1 MPQIRPGSLDRIDTR
16 QSTDDG
22 KPQGPQRVGRPSV
35 RDERRKQIVD
45 SFIELVAVKGLEHVS
60 LDEVAGKAGVQRAAL
75 RHFVGNRDE
84 LTAAAI
90 IEMTR
95 YALVDLNT
103 AMSLSEL
110 TAMLFNPERMQSLEV
125 GELAWNELMPEAMRS
140 SSMRAVIKQCYD
152 QLLQLISNALRQ
164 QYPNAARGQIAETAY
179 AIACMAEY
187 NYTFQR
193 LGYPRARC
201 NALRKAAMTL
211 AAQLG

>member
-1 MPQIRPGSLDRIDTR
+1 MTESLNVPQIRPGSLDRIDTR

-90 IEMTR
+90 IEITLYEM
-95 YALVDLNT
+95 VDLDT
-103 AMSLSEL
+103 
-110 TAMLFNPERMQSLEV
+110 
-125 GELAWNELMPEAMRS
+125 
-140 SSMRAVIKQCYD
+140 
-152 QLLQLISNALRQ
+152 
-164 QYPNAARGQIAETAY
+164 
-179 AIACMAEY
+179 
-187 NYTFQR
+187 
-193 LGYPRARC
+193 
-201 NALRKAAMTL
+201 
-211 AAQLG
+211 